1 MVLKQV
7 LCVGV
12 CLLMTLTTSFAVDLQ
27 GMMTV
32 NVTSDTAANAKN
44 KAFDQARRHI
54 ITDVLRQY
62 ADEGALISAVS
73 DAKSSDLMP
82 LIASSSIDGE
92 QLSDT
97 TYTAN
102 IKMTI
107 DEDVARVWLSDN
119 GIQNWLNGGASADAF
134 VVQVDMT
141 HGIADW
147 VGLQRVAR
155 AKKIDLNTKM
165 LSSVSARLELPTSVR
180 NTFVSSVREAGWH
193 VENKDGV
200 LRISK

>member
-1 MVLKQV
+1 MFLKRV
-7 LCVGV
+7 LCGGV
-12 CLLMTLTTSFAVDLQ
+12 CLLMTLTVSFAVELQ
-27 GMMTV
+27 GMSAV

-44 KAFDQARRHI
+44 KAFDQARRQI
-54 ITDVLRQY
+54 IMDVLRQY
-62 ADEGALISAVS
+62 AEVGALTGAVS
-73 DAKSSDLMP
+73 NAKSSELMS

-97 TYTAN
+97 TYSAN
-102 IKMTI
+102 ITMTI
-107 DEDVARVWLSDN
+107 DEDAARTWLSDN
-119 GIQNWLNGGASADAF
+119 GVQNWLNGGVSADVF

-155 AKKIDLNTKM
+155 GKKIDLNTRM
-165 LSSVSARLELPTSVR
+165 LTSTGARLELPTSVR
-180 NTFVSSVREAGWH
+180 GAFVAAVRDAGWR
-193 VENKDGV
+193 VEDKDGL